1 MGNDIDDI
9 QNKLDA
15 IEARKNDLINQT
27 PAEYNAT
34 QVKDYYED
42 VLRAQRIKDEA
53 PGQLKNAEEKY
64 YKARFGDKY
73 MDVLLEKYTAESKD
87 VLQSMMDAHQKQ
99 LSEVD
104 TKIKTYDASIS
115 YYNNI
120 NEVKQTW
127 SDKVKKWV
135 LQIQNSRASLNNRKT
150 FFADQKQVELSN
162 WILLEN
168 CIILS
173 FILVTCIVGFKQLD
187 KLKIVGLIALT
198 CVVFFMNTMVSWLR
212 YLPKSVTYYTQW
224 GYDPMESKV
233 PWFLV
238 ISLVVFVAI
247 CIAYVNALTS
257 FFINMKEN
265 VQRYRRGEPLV
276 WNNPQW
282 RRDASGRW
290 VRVAPVNTRYAQ
302 RELDQLR
309 RLQPLRTNGLY
320 RPTPQELAIARARQ
334 QNSMNASIRALDS
347 QLEARQALARQRAL
361 ASQQALARQQALRQQ
376 ARR

>member
-1 MGNDIDDI
+1 L
-9 QNKLDA
+9 Q
-15 IEARKNDLINQT
+15 
-27 PAEYNAT
+27 
-34 QVKDYYED
+34 
-42 VLRAQRIKDEA
+42 AQRIKDEA
-53 PGQLKNAEEKY
+53 PGQLKYAEEKY

-87 VLQSMMDAHQKQ
+87 VLQTMMDAHQKQ

-120 NEVKQTW
+120 NEVKTTW

-173 FILVTCIVGFKQLD
+173 FILVTCIVGYSQLD

-238 ISLVVFVAI
+238 ISLVVFIAI
-247 CIAYVNALTS
+247 CIAYVDALSS

-282 RRDASGRW
+282 RRDATGRW
-290 VRVAPVNTRYAQ
+290 VRVAPVNTRYAAQ
-302 RELDQLR
+302 RELDELR
-309 RLQPLRTNGLY
+309 ARFNPALRTNGLY
-320 RPTPQELAIARARQ
+320 RPTPQELARARQ
-334 QNSMNASIRALDS
+334 QISTNAAIRARDS
-347 QLEARQALARQRAL
+347 RLIE
-361 ASQQALARQQALRQQ
+361 ARQQARQAQERQ
-376 ARR
+376 ARARLLAMQSRR